1 MNCQHRCSSSSSFY
15 TDDKNLY
22 ATFPPIYEL
31 LGHLTH
37 NFQLVLA
44 HGVSWDLE
52 TSTDG
57 SRSRVE
63 DLSFDSPN
71 IKKFNVSISVIRSRC
86 MSRWDKQFQVYMKKI
101 IIVAAYKGISPC
113 STQTPTHQNITIPF
127 IKKCHYS
134 SRIRDQSHPMI

>member
-86 MSRWDKQFQVYMKKI
+86 MSRWDKQFQVYMKKNN
-101 IIVAAYKGISPC
+101 YRC
-113 STQTPTHQNITIPF
+113 SIQGHFTMLHPNSHASKYYNTIH
-127 IKKCHYS
+127 KKM
-134 SRIRDQSHPMI
+134 PLFK